1 MNMNAMLTS
10 VRRVAT
16 TVVLAVLGAVA
27 FSSCQKSDP
36 VQLAAP
42 QPTLSASTVSSL
54 TFTWNKVENAAK
66 YIYELVLPD
75 GSKVDS
81 GASADTRIEFTGL
94 TDNTT
99 YTFRIAA
106 TPADGSDDY
115 LESTVTSVT
124 GRTVAIVP
132 LKTPTLNVEIG
143 DESVT
148 VSWDAIENAD
158 SYVYSF
164 ADSGAA
170 GVTDKT
176 SVTFELEPGT
186 YTFSVYA
193 SSKSEAYS
201 YSEKASVEIEVKHVA
216 EWKAKGTF
224 EDGGGKIWA
233 AELVAWNDGSYTIK
247 DWYNIKGYNFD
258 FVVNSDGT
266 ISATNGSTD
275 SNGNPC
281 VEAGDGAVSI
291 YTSIYDGY
299 AYSGMEGNKD
309 AGQIWFSSYR
319 TNGDCIFTWPVNP
332 TSMDKV
338 VGTYAQNSTYYFY
351 YDSEWGYYSSTN
363 DVTITKVDDKT
374 VTIDGLIYAAADG
387 GKTLT
392 ATLDAEMG
400 ALIIDPQ
407 PLTEWY
413 TFAGQ
418 TATSGVIAKWNNGT
432 WTFGSWELW
441 YSGYYYAYSYY
452 ATTLTKK

>member
-10 VRRVAT
+10 VRRVAAA
-16 TVVLAVLGAVA
+16 VALAALGAVA

-42 QPTLSASTVSSL
+42 QPSLNSSTVSSL
-54 TFTWNKVENAAK
+54 AFSWNKVENAAK
-66 YIYELVLPD
+66 YTYELTLSD
-75 GSKVDS
+75 ASKVES
-81 GASADTRIEFTGL
+81 GVTTDTHVEFTGL

-99 YTFRIAA
+99 YTFRVAA
-106 TPADGSDDY
+106 NPADGSDDY
-115 LESTVTSVT
+115 LESTVATTT

-148 VSWDAIENAD
+148 VSWDAVENAD

-164 ADSGAA
+164 ADSATE
-170 GVTDKT
+170 GVTSET
-176 SVTFELEPGT
+176 SATFELEPGK
-186 YTFSVYA
+186 YTITLYA
-193 SSKSEAYS
+193 TSKNEAYS
-201 YSEKASVEIEVKHVA
+201 DSEKASAEFEVKHVA

-233 AELVAWNDGSYTIK
+233 AELVAWSDGSYTIK

-266 ISATNGSTD
+266 LSATNGSTD
-275 SNGNPC
+275 KNGNPC

-291 YTSIYDGY
+291 YTSFYDGY

-338 VGTYAQNSTYYFY
+338 AGTYAQNSSYYFY
-351 YDSEWGYYSSTN
+351 YNGEWGYYSSTN
-363 DVTITKVDDKT
+363 DVTIAKVDDKT
-374 VTIDGLIYAAADG
+374 VTIDGLIYEAAYG

-392 ATLDAEMG
+392 ATLDAENG
-400 ALIIDPQ
+400 ALIINPQ
-407 PLTEWY
+407 QLTEWY

-418 TATSGVIAKWNNGT
+418 AETSGVIAKWNNGT

-441 YSGYYYAYSYY
+441 YDGYYYAYNYS
-452 ATTLTKK
+452 TTLTKK